1 MELEQAVGS
10 AVRAESDEGSRLR
23 LEAQPA
29 ARMRLLLVN
38 QHYYPDVAST
48 GQHLTDLAEHL
59 AAEGYSVEVLTGRG
73 KYVAGKVEAPA
84 REVRNGV
91 RIRRLRTTS
100 FGRGSHLGR
109 VVDYL
114 SFYVSVLATLLF
126 GPKRD
131 GVMFLTTPPLLGFLG
146 AIARMVRGQ
155 RYGVWSMDLH
165 PDAEVASGMLSAS
178 SLPAKVLEWMNATGY
193 RHADFVVDLG
203 PYMKQRIVEKGVSP
217 ERTHTVHV
225 WSAKEEIVPTPRERN
240 PLIDELGLRDKF
252 VVMYSGNAGIVHDF
266 DGICEA
272 MRVLKDDARIH
283 FLFVGNG
290 PRRSQIEQ
298 FVKENGITNFEYR
311 DYFSREQLKYSLSVA
326 DVHLIS
332 LRSPFVGISV
342 PGKLYGIMASARPAL
357 FVGPTKCESAE
368 TIMDARC
375 GAVVD
380 PANGEAGQRLAEW
393 VRRLEREP
401 QLARDFGAAG
411 RRAFERVYER
421 EVNCESFAQ
430 IFARNWRDRLNVV
443 RHGSATQPEAA
454 WMDA

>member
-1 MELEQAVGS
+1 
-10 AVRAESDEGSRLR
+10 
-23 LEAQPA
+23 
-29 ARMRLLLVN
+29 MRLLLVN

-59 AAEGYSVEVLTGRG
+59 VAEGYSVEVLTGRG
-73 KYVAGKVEAPA
+73 KYVAGKVAAPA
-84 REVRNGV
+84 HEVRNGV
-91 RIRRLRTTS
+91 RIRRLRTTA

-109 VVDYL
+109 VIDYL
-114 SFYVSVLATLLF
+114 SFYVRVLAALVF
-126 GPKRD
+126 GAKRD
-131 GVMFLTTPPLLGFLG
+131 GVLFLTTPPLLGFLG
-146 AIARMVRGQ
+146 AIARLIRGQ

-165 PDAEVASGMLSAS
+165 PDAEVASGMLRAG

-203 PYMKQRIVEKGVSP
+203 PYMKQRIVEKGVAA

-225 WSAKEEIVPTPRERN
+225 WSAKEEIIPTPRERN
-240 PLIDELGLRDKF
+240 PLIDELQLRDKF

-272 MRVLKDDARIH
+272 MRLLKNDPRIH

-290 PRRSQIEQ
+290 PRRAQIEEYVQ
-298 FVKENGITNFEYR
+298 ANGIENFEYR
-311 DYFSREQLKYSLSVA
+311 DYFSRDELKYSLSVA

-357 FVGPTKCESAE
+357 FVGPTGCESAE
-368 TIMDARC
+368 TITEARC
-375 GAVVD
+375 GAVID
-380 PANGEAGQRLAEW
+380 PAEDEAGARLAAW
-393 VRRLEREP
+393 IRRLESEP
-401 QLARDFGAAG
+401 QLGREFGAAG

-421 EVNCESFAQ
+421 EVNCQNFGQ
-430 IFARNWRDRLNVV
+430 IISRSWRGRSDVV
-443 RHGSATQPEAA
+443 PQVATRAA
-454 WMDA
+454 KAIWMDA

>member
-1 MELEQAVGS
+1 MELERAVGS
-10 AVRAESDEGSRLR
+10 AVRVESEGGSRIR
-23 LEAQPA
+23 MATRSA

-59 AAEGYSVEVLTGRG
+59 AGEGYSVEVLTGRG

-91 RIRRLRTTS
+91 RIRRLRTTA

-109 VVDYL
+109 IVDYL
-114 SFYVSVLATLLF
+114 SFYVRVLAALVF

-131 GVMFLTTPPLLGFLG
+131 GVLFLTTPPLLGFLG
-146 AIARMVRGQ
+146 AIARLVRGQ

-165 PDAEVASGMLSAS
+165 PDAEVASGMLREG

-203 PYMKQRIVEKGVSP
+203 PYMKRRIVEKGVAA

-225 WSAKEEIVPTPRERN
+225 WSAKEEIVPTPREKN

-272 MRVLKDDARIH
+272 MRLLKDDPRIH

-290 PRRSQIEQ
+290 PRRAQIEEYAQ
-298 FVKENGITNFEYR
+298 ANGIKNFEYR

-357 FVGPTKCESAE
+357 FVGPTACESAE
-368 TIMDARC
+368 TILEARC
-375 GAVVD
+375 GAVID
-380 PANGEAGQRLAEW
+380 PAKGEAGERLAEW
-393 VRRLEREP
+393 IRRLASEP
-401 QLARDFGAAG
+401 KLGMEFGAAG
-411 RRAFERVYER
+411 RRAFERVFER
-421 EVNCESFAQ
+421 EVNCESFGQ
-430 IFARNWRDRLNVV
+430 LLARSWRPILENEPRSVV
-443 RHGSATQPEAA
+443 QRTEALLR
-454 WMDA
+454 DA